1 MNNIDMDCK
10 CKECIYYDAKNN
22 MCDGFTYKCECLKAF
37 CPMYET
43 EAMIKRREEL
53 MQGNAL
59 DEIYRYHKLEKE
71 PDIDVDIKTNKKGE
85 IIVSINDI
93 FGEGEK

>member
-1 MNNIDMDCK
+1 MEHN
-10 CKECIYYDAKNN
+10 CKECIYYDVKND

-43 EAMIKRREEL
+43 EEMIKRRERL

-59 DEIYRYHKLEKE
+59 DEIYEYRKLEKE
-71 PDIDVDIKTNKKGE
+71 PDVDIDIKENSKSE
-85 IIVSINDI
+85 ITVVIKELFDKEI
-93 FGEGEK
+93 K